1 MSASISPVALVAALF
16 TLVSCER
23 PPSTSGTSTLLTADT
38 LTFEGEYRGT
48 DGKGRWMR
56 CGDGHYFPITGPKA
70 DSLYRVY
77 TAQVGHIGDAA
88 KVWLRGAWT
97 ADSSVH
103 LNTLLLLAP
112 AMRCDPIP
120 TSRGAGRYLVEIAG
134 SAENKRSIRMD
145 LFANGRASQYSV
157 VGSAGEREESGMWGM
172 DSDGRLIVEFPQR
185 PMILTYALDG
195 DSLRQLAPLPAGAVL
210 VLHRTGPAD
219 AEYGLF
225 AEVRNF
231 ILEQPTAV
239 DPAGGAASVL
249 PSTYLSTLLPND
261 TGLAALEAATRK
273 RYGMEAELSQ
283 RRWPA
288 IVTVHDLTELVR
300 HTKQ

>member
-1 MSASISPVALVAALF
+1 MAALL
-16 TLVSCER
+16 TLVSCDR
-23 PPSTSGTSTLLTADT
+23 TGSTSVAIDMRPEDT

-48 DGKGRWMR
+48 DGNGRWMR
-56 CGDGHYFPITGPKA
+56 CADGHYFPVTGPTA
-70 DSLYRVY
+70 DSLYSAY

-88 KVWLRGAWT
+88 KVWLRGSWT

-103 LNTLLLLAP
+103 VNGVLLLAP

-120 TSRGAGRYLVEIAG
+120 SLLGTGSYRIEIAG

-145 LFANGRASQYSV
+145 LFASGRATQYSV
-157 VGSAGEREESGMWGM
+157 VGSGNEREESGTWGM

-195 DSLRQLAPLPAGAVL
+195 DSLRQLAPLPAGVAL
-210 VLHRTGPAD
+210 AMYRTGPAD
-219 AEYGLF
+219 AEHGLF
-225 AEVRNF
+225 AEVSKF
-231 ILEQPTAV
+231 VLEQPNAIH
-239 DPAGGAASVL
+239 PAGGAASVL

-261 TGLAALEAATRK
+261 TGLVALEAATRE
-273 RYGMEAELSQ
+273 RFGMGVELSQ

-288 IVTVHDLTELVR
+288 IVTVQDLTELVR
-300 HTKQ
+300 YMKQ